1 MTKSIIAI
9 LVTLMLAVVTMILA
23 NNAGYKYWS
32 TPPPAKPELIHL
44 ICDEAGGFFRGSL
57 LLIQLAKKSDDTYKC
72 LGTDSDYDSQLY
84 HLRELGSYDRM
95 LKILDARPPMT
106 KSHYDEKIRW
116 VEKRKNEFNS
126 ASGCIDDWGNLLYV
140 PISQAGESRESV
152 RINRETLTISE
163 LEEDILY
170 GGYDEGTMQCR
181 FVTKKQMREQLESI
195 RAKYEEYRATV
206 EAHNPGDTR
215 KL

>member
-1 MTKSIIAI
+1 MRFLAFLAMAF
-9 LVTLMLAVVTMILA
+9 LVFGCDGQKPSLDNT
-23 NNAGYKYWS
+23 NQS
-32 TPPPAKPELIHL
+32 TPSRKTMPELIHL

-57 LLIQLAKKSDDTYKC
+57 LLIQLAKKSDDTYWC

-84 HLRELGSYDRM
+84 YLLGPGSYDHS

-106 KSHYDEKIRW
+106 KSHYDEKIW
-116 VEKRKNEFNS
+116 WLEERKNEFNS
-126 ASGCIDDWGNLLYV
+126 ASGCPSNWSENSLQV
-140 PISQAGESRESV
+140 PISQAGESYESV
-152 RINRETLTISE
+152 RINRETLEINE
-163 LEEDILY
+163 LQEDILY
-170 GGYDEGTMQCR
+170 GGYEEGTMQCR

-195 RAKYEEYRATV
+195 RAKYEEYRAAL